1 MSLAGYLRMH
11 LQGYG
16 RGALVTATAII
27 VVGQAVSEMG
37 SLREN
42 PGTEEG
48 LQVEV
53 CYSTSVSNG
62 NGAVK
67 PKNQMWYSL

>member
-1 MSLAGYLRMH
+1 VTIAMAG
-11 LQGYG
+11 
-16 RGALVTATAII
+16 LVAAPM
-27 VVGQAVSEMG
+27 SEMG
-37 SLREN
+37 WLSDTPL
-42 PGTEEG
+42 TEKG
-48 LQVEV
+48 QQAEV